1 MEGTRLVGL
10 ATSST
15 LMPRCRRIAAT
26 LLLKRYYGPVKLASA
41 DRKGCLEVEK
51 DNTPCIPA
59 TDWTLSVGAR
69 ERHENAYG
77 YCVEGREVAGKRRGG
92 RREPLGSRLE
102 SRGGRRWGLGETG
115 HKRCPWTTTDLISA
129 TDNRGIYEPWLP
141 RSP

>member
-59 TDWTLSVGAR
+59 TDWMLSVGAR

-77 YCVEGREVAGKRRGG
+77 YCVEGRERWRAKEEEEEGS
-92 RREPLGSRLE
+92 PLGQDLSLEEEEDGVLERLDT
-102 SRGGRRWGLGETG
+102 RDVPGRQR
-115 HKRCPWTTTDLISA
+115 I
-129 TDNRGIYEPWLP
+129 
-141 RSP
+141 